1 MLSKTSRYILVVSLL
16 MLVIAACSDVSSALG
31 QRYRGKTLDVVIM
44 GMERANQ
51 VAFPVTYRTG
61 GVKTPSRCDP
71 ADPNDSALDQPL
83 TEETKHWEIT
93 PSSSELELVLLK
105 LKEENHTA
113 TNAVVNIDERA
124 AELRDFVQGKYF
136 PINVNDTMVEVG
148 EPENPYDER
157 SMVFLWNKLSPTGEG
172 RAVEL
177 RRGCGLEGWL
187 LFEAP
192 IDTKFR
198 EFKWVAGDSLT
209 IDF

>member
-105 LKEENHTA
+105 LKVENHTA

-177 RRGCGLEGWL
+177 RRGCCLEGWL

>member
-1 MLSKTSRYILVVSLL
+1 MLSRTSRHILIVCLL
-16 MLVIAACSDVSSALG
+16 MLVVSACSDVSSALG

-44 GMERANQ
+44 NIERANE

-71 ADPNDSALDQPL
+71 TSSDASEIDQTL

-105 LKEENHTA
+105 LKVENHTA
-113 TNAVVNIDERA
+113 TNAVVNIDERS

-136 PINVNDTMVEVG
+136 PINVNETMIEVG

-157 SMVFLWNKLSPTGEG
+157 SMVFLWNKLSPSGEG

>member
-105 LKEENHTA
+105 LKVENHTA

-177 RRGCGLEGWL
+177 RRGCGLERWL

>member
-44 GMERANQ
+44 GIERANQ

-83 TEETKHWEIT
+83 TEETKHWEIP

-105 LKEENHTA
+105 LKVENHTA

>member
-105 LKEENHTA
+105 LKVENHTA

-124 AELRDFVQGKYF
+124 AELRDVVQRKYF

-157 SMVFLWNKLSPTGEG
+157 SMVFLWNKLSPTGEA

>member
-105 LKEENHTA
+105 LKVENHTA
-113 TNAVVNIDERA
+113 TNAVVNIEERA

-136 PINVNDTMVEVG
+136 PINGNDTMVEVG

>member
-1 MLSKTSRYILVVSLL
+1 MNI
-16 MLVIAACSDVSSALG
+16 
-31 QRYRGKTLDVVIM
+31 
-44 GMERANQ
+44 ERANE

-71 ADPNDSALDQPL
+71 TSSDASEIDQTL

-105 LKEENHTA
+105 LKVENHTA
-113 TNAVVNIDERA
+113 TNAVVNIDERS

-136 PINVNDTMVEVG
+136 PINVNETMIEVG

-157 SMVFLWNKLSPTGEG
+157 SMVFLWNKLLPSGEG

-177 RRGCGLEGWL
+177 RRGCGLEGCVCL
-187 LFEAP
+187 E
-192 IDTKFR
+192 
-198 EFKWVAGDSLT
+198 GQ
-209 IDF
+209 

>member
-1 MLSKTSRYILVVSLL
+1 
-16 MLVIAACSDVSSALG
+16 
-31 QRYRGKTLDVVIM
+31 M
-44 GMERANQ
+44 GIERANQ

-105 LKEENHTA
+105 LKVENHTA

>member
-44 GMERANQ
+44 GIERANQ

-105 LKEENHTA
+105 LKVENT
-113 TNAVVNIDERA
+113 
-124 AELRDFVQGKYF
+124 FF
-136 PINVNDTMVEVG
+136 
-148 EPENPYDER
+148 
-157 SMVFLWNKLSPTGEG
+157 FL
-172 RAVEL
+172 
-177 RRGCGLEGWL
+177 
-187 LFEAP
+187 
-192 IDTKFR
+192 
-198 EFKWVAGDSLT
+198 
-209 IDF
+209 

>member
-44 GMERANQ
+44 GIERANQ

-105 LKEENHTA
+105 LKVENHTA

-177 RRGCGLEGWL
+177 RRGCGLEGWR

>member
-105 LKEENHTA
+105 LKVENHTA

-124 AELRDFVQGKYF
+124 AELRDFVQRKYF

-157 SMVFLWNKLSPTGEG
+157 SMVFLWNKLSPTGEA

>member
-105 LKEENHTA
+105 LKVENHTA

>member
-105 LKEENHTA
+105 LKVENHTA

-136 PINVNDTMVEVG
+136 PINVNDTMVEDG

>member
-1 MLSKTSRYILVVSLL
+1 MLSRTSRHILIVCLL
-16 MLVIAACSDVSSALG
+16 MLVVSACSDVSSALG

-44 GMERANQ
+44 NIERANE

-61 GVKTPSRCDP
+61 VVKTPSRCDP
-71 ADPNDSALDQPL
+71 TSSDASEIDQTL
-83 TEETKHWEIT
+83 TEETKHWQIT

-105 LKEENHTA
+105 LKVENHTA

-136 PINVNDTMVEVG
+136 PINVNETMIEVG

-157 SMVFLWNKLSPTGEG
+157 SMVFLWNKLSPSGEG

>member
-1 MLSKTSRYILVVSLL
+1 MLSRTSRHILIVCLL
-16 MLVIAACSDVSSALG
+16 MLVVSACSDVSSALG

-44 GMERANQ
+44 NIERANE

-71 ADPNDSALDQPL
+71 TSSDASEIDQTL
-83 TEETKHWEIT
+83 TEETKHWHIT

-105 LKEENHTA
+105 LKVENHTA

-136 PINVNDTMVEVG
+136 PINVNETMIEVG

-157 SMVFLWNKLSPTGEG
+157 SMVFLWNKLSPSGEG

>member
-1 MLSKTSRYILVVSLL
+1 

-105 LKEENHTA
+105 LKVENHTA

>member
-31 QRYRGKTLDVVIM
+31 QRYRGKPLDVVIM

-105 LKEENHTA
+105 LKVENHTA

>member
-105 LKEENHTA
+105 LKVENHTA

-148 EPENPYDER
+148 EPENQYDER

>member
-16 MLVIAACSDVSSALG
+16 MLVIAACSDVSSSLG

-44 GMERANQ
+44 GIERANQ

-105 LKEENHTA
+105 LKVENHTA

>member
-44 GMERANQ
+44 GIERANQ

-105 LKEENHTA
+105 LKVENHTA

-124 AELRDFVQGKYF
+124 AELRDFVQRKYF

-157 SMVFLWNKLSPTGEG
+157 SMVFLWNKLSPTGEA

>member
-1 MLSKTSRYILVVSLL
+1 VLSKTSRYILVVSLL

-105 LKEENHTA
+105 LKVENHTA

>member
-44 GMERANQ
+44 GIERANQ

-105 LKEENHTA
+105 LKVENHTA

>member
-44 GMERANQ
+44 GIERANQ

-71 ADPNDSALDQPL
+71 AAPNDSALDQPL

-105 LKEENHTA
+105 LKVENHTA

>member
-1 MLSKTSRYILVVSLL
+1 MLSRTSRHILVLCL
-16 MLVIAACSDVSSALG
+16 FMLVLVACSEVSSAIG
-31 QRYRGKTLDVVIM
+31 QRYRGKTLDVIIM
-44 GMERANQ
+44 SIERADQ

-71 ADPNDSALDQPL
+71 ADPDASTSNQPL

-93 PSSSELELVLLK
+93 PSSPELELVLLK
-105 LKEENHTA
+105 LKVENHTA
-113 TNAVVNIDERA
+113 TNAIVNIDERS

-157 SMVFLWNKLSPTGEG
+157 AMVFLWNKLSEAGEG

-192 IDTKFR
+192 QDTKFR

>member
-1 MLSKTSRYILVVSLL
+1 VLSRTSRHILIVCLL
-16 MLVIAACSDVSSALG
+16 MLVVSACSDVSSALG

-44 GMERANQ
+44 NIERANE

-71 ADPNDSALDQPL
+71 TSSDASEIDQTL

-105 LKEENHTA
+105 LKVENHTA
-113 TNAVVNIDERA
+113 TNAVVNIDERS

-136 PINVNDTMVEVG
+136 PINVNETMIEVG

-157 SMVFLWNKLSPTGEG
+157 SMVFLWNKLLPSGEG

>member
-1 MLSKTSRYILVVSLL
+1 VLSKTSRYILVVSLL

-44 GMERANQ
+44 GIERANQ

-105 LKEENHTA
+105 LKVENHTA

>member
-44 GMERANQ
+44 GIARATHL
-51 VAFPVTYRTG
+51 AFPVTYRTG

-105 LKEENHTA
+105 LKVENHTA

>member
-105 LKEENHTA
+105 LKVENHTA

-198 EFKWVAGDSLT
+198 EFKWVAGDALT

>member
-105 LKEENHTA
+105 LKVENHTA

-157 SMVFLWNKLSPTGEG
+157 SMVFLWNKLSPAGEG

>member
-83 TEETKHWEIT
+83 TEETKHWELT

-105 LKEENHTA
+105 LKVENHTA

>member
-44 GMERANQ
+44 GMERAHQ

-105 LKEENHTA
+105 LKVENHTA

>member
-44 GMERANQ
+44 GIERANQ

-105 LKEENHTA
+105 LKVENHTA

-124 AELRDFVQGKYF
+124 AELRDFVQGKYL

-157 SMVFLWNKLSPTGEG
+157 SMVFLWNKLSSTGEG

>member
-1 MLSKTSRYILVVSLL
+1 MLSRTSRHILIVCLL
-16 MLVIAACSDVSSALG
+16 MLVVSACSDVSSALG

-44 GMERANQ
+44 NIERANE

-71 ADPNDSALDQPL
+71 TSSDASEIDQTL
-83 TEETKHWEIT
+83 TEETKHWQIT

-105 LKEENHTA
+105 LKVENHTA

-136 PINVNDTMVEVG
+136 PINVNETMIEVG

-157 SMVFLWNKLSPTGEG
+157 SMVFLWNKLSPSGEG

>member
-31 QRYRGKTLDVVIM
+31 QRNRGKTLDVVIM
-44 GMERANQ
+44 GIERANQ

-105 LKEENHTA
+105 LKVENHTA

-136 PINVNDTMVEVG
+136 PINVNDTIVEVG

>member
-113 TNAVVNIDERA
+113 TNAVVNIVERA
-124 AELRDFVQGKYF
+124 AELRDFLQGKYF

>member
-16 MLVIAACSDVSSALG
+16 MVVIAACSDVSSALG

-44 GMERANQ
+44 GMERAHQ

-105 LKEENHTA
+105 LKVENHTA

>member
-1 MLSKTSRYILVVSLL
+1 MLSRTSRHILIVCLL
-16 MLVIAACSDVSSALG
+16 MLVVSACSDVSSALG

-44 GMERANQ
+44 NIERANE

-71 ADPNDSALDQPL
+71 TSSDASEIDQTL
-83 TEETKHWEIT
+83 TEETKHWQIT

-105 LKEENHTA
+105 LKVENHTA
-113 TNAVVNIDERA
+113 TFAVVNIDERS

-136 PINVNDTMVEVG
+136 PINVNETMIEVG

-157 SMVFLWNKLSPTGEG
+157 SMVFLWNKLSPSGEG